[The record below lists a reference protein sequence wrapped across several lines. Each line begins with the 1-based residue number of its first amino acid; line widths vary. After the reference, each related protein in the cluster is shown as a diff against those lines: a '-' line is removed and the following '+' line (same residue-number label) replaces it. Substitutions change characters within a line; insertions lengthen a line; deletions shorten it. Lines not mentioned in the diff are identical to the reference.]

1 MKKLTVKDL
10 TAEEKLRL
18 LCSEGF
24 WHTHSL
30 GGKLPQVTVSD
41 GPVGV
46 RKPEYDEKGVWKR
59 DVPSIAYPAIQML
72 ANTWNRDCARKMGES
87 LADDCIDSEVDVL
100 LARARIS
107 SAIRSTGAT
116 SSIFRKIR
124 ILRVRS
130 PMST

>member
-72 ANTWNRDCARKMGES
+72 ANTWNRDCARKMGE
-87 LADDCIDSEVDVL
+87 
-100 LARARIS
+100 
-107 SAIRSTGAT
+107 
-116 SSIFRKIR
+116 
-124 ILRVRS
+124 
-130 PMST
+130 